1 MSSKA
6 NKLWV
11 SINAPAVFNQIPL
24 PKIMTSS
31 PESIINRRITVSLSD
46 ITGDI
51 RQVQVFLKFR
61 ITNVEGNTART
72 RFDQLEL
79 AREYVRGM
87 VRKGITKT
95 EAILEAE
102 TKDGALVRIFVVTI
116 NRGKLHRSKRTAIRK
131 AVENVF
137 VTKANESLFNDF
149 VQYIVMGRAGADIA
163 SEVRKI
169 ASVNTLEIRKVK
181 VLRPPSAE
189 AQSQEAV

>member
-1 MSSKA
+1 MSSKVS
-6 NKLWV
+6 KLWV
-11 SINAPAVFNQIPL
+11 SVNAPAVFNQIPL

-61 ITNVEGNTART
+61 VTQVEGTTART

-116 NRGKLHRSKRTAIRK
+116 SRGKLHRSKRTAIRK
-131 AVENVF
+131 AVEGVF
-137 VTKANESLFNDF
+137 VAKAQESLFNDF

-181 VLRPPSAE
+181 VLRPPAAE
-189 AQSQEAV
+189 AKSQEAA